1 MQLPNEIFIPEI
13 ARLVAE
19 GKQVV
24 FTPTGVSMRPYI
36 EGGVD
41 SVTLVRADDLQVGDI
56 VLAEVAPQHYVLHRI
71 YALQGDTVTLM
82 GDGNLQGNEHCTR
95 SNVLAKVSAIRSP
108 KGRNKPLTRAWLWR
122 HILRTRRRLRAT
134 HSSHCRH
141 PLLHTESGGGSQRGW
156 D

>member
-41 SVTLVRADDLQVGDI
+41 SVTLVRPDDLQVGDI

-71 YALQGDTVTLM
+71 YAMQGDTVTLM
-82 GDGNLQGNEHCTR
+82 GDGNLQGQE
-95 SNVLAKVSAIRSP
+95 
-108 KGRNKPLTRAWLWR
+108 KGRTDGIVGTVTAVIRPDG
-122 HILRTRRRLRAT
+122 RRRVPGKGRVWRALKPV
-134 HSSHCRH
+134 RRY
-141 PLLHTESGGGSQRGW
+141 LLAIYRRLI
-156 D
+156 

>member
-24 FTPTGVSMRPYI
+24 FTPTGVSMRPFI

-41 SVTLVRADDLQVGDI
+41 NVTLVQPEALQVGDI
-56 VLAEVAPQHYVLHRI
+56 VLAEIQPQHYVLHRI
-71 YALQGDTVTLM
+71 YALQGDNVTLM
-82 GDGNLQGNEHCTR
+82 GDGNLAGTEHCSLR
-95 SNVLAKVSAIRSP
+95 EVLAKVIAIHSP

-122 HILRTRRRLRAT
+122 HLKHSRRLLLKIY
-134 HSSHCRH
+134 RH
-141 PLLHTESGGGSQRGW
+141 ICI
-156 D
+156 

>member
-41 SVTLVRADDLQVGDI
+41 SVTLVRPDDLQVGDI

-71 YALQGDTVTLM
+71 YALQGDAVTLM
-82 GDGNLQGNEHCTR
+82 GDGNLQGTEHCTR

-108 KGRNKPLTRAWLWR
+108 KGRTKPLTRAWLWR
-122 HILRTRRRLRAT
+122 HMLRTRRLWLKIY
-134 HSSHCRH
+134 RH
-141 PLLHTESGGGSQRGW
+141 TCI
-156 D
+156 

>member
-41 SVTLVRADDLQVGDI
+41 SVTLVRPDDLQVGDI

-71 YALQGDTVTLM
+71 YALQGDAVTLM

-95 SNVLAKVSAIRSP
+95 SNVLAKVSAIHSP
-108 KGRNKPLTRAWLWR
+108 KGRHKPLTRAWLWR
-122 HILRTRRRLRAT
+122 HILRTRRLWLKIY
-134 HSSHCRH
+134 RH
-141 PLLHTESGGGSQRGW
+141 TCI
-156 D
+156 

>member
-36 EGGVD
+36 ECGVD
-41 SVTLVRADDLQVGDI
+41 SVTLVRPDDLQVGDI

-71 YALQGDTVTLM
+71 YALQGDAVTLM
-82 GDGNLQGNEHCTR
+82 GDGNLQGTEHCTR

-108 KGRNKPLTRAWLWR
+108 KGRTKPLTRARLWR
-122 HILRTRRRLRAT
+122 HILRTRRLWLKIY
-134 HSSHCRH
+134 RH
-141 PLLHTESGGGSQRGW
+141 TCI
-156 D
+156 

>member
-95 SNVLAKVSAIRSP
+95 SNVLAKGSAIRSP

-122 HILRTRRRLRAT
+122 HILRTRRLWLKIY
-134 HSSHCRH
+134 RH
-141 PLLHTESGGGSQRGW
+141 TCI
-156 D
+156 

>member
-24 FTPTGVSMRPYI
+24 FTPTGVSMRPFI

-41 SVTLVRADDLQVGDI
+41 NVTLVQPNALQVGDI
-56 VLAEVAPQHYVLHRI
+56 VLAEIQPQHYVLHRI
-71 YALQGDTVTLM
+71 YALQGDKLTLM
-82 GDGNLQGNEHCTR
+82 GDGNLFGTEHCTR
-95 SNVLAKVSAIRSP
+95 REILAKVIAIHSP

-122 HILRTRRRLRAT
+122 HMLRTRRLWLKIY
-134 HSSHCRH
+134 RH
-141 PLLHTESGGGSQRGW
+141 VCI
-156 D
+156 

>member
-41 SVTLVRADDLQVGDI
+41 SVTLVRAEELQVGDI

-71 YALQGDTVTLM
+71 YAMQGDAVTLM
-82 GDGNLQGNEHCTR
+82 GDGNQRYTLAQGQNQTADAGMAVEAHD
-95 SNVLAKVSAIRSP
+95 AIAQNSIE
-108 KGRNKPLTRAWLWR
+108 NL
-122 HILRTRRRLRAT
+122 
-134 HSSHCRH
+134 
-141 PLLHTESGGGSQRGW
+141 
-156 D
+156 

>member
-41 SVTLVRADDLQVGDI
+41 SVTLVRPDDLQVGDI

-71 YALQGDTVTLM
+71 YALQGDAVTLM
-82 GDGNLQGNEHCTR
+82 GDGNLQGNEHCAR
-95 SNVLAKVSAIRSP
+95 ASVLAKVAAIRSP
-108 KGRNKPLTRAWLWR
+108 KGRLKPLTRAWLWR
-122 HILRTRRRLRAT
+122 HTMPLRRIALKIY
-134 HSSHCRH
+134 RH
-141 PLLHTESGGGSQRGW
+141 TCI
-156 D
+156 

>member
-41 SVTLVRADDLQVGDI
+41 SVTLVLPDDLQVGDI

-71 YALQGDTVTLM
+71 YALQGDAVTLM
-82 GDGNLQGNEHCTR
+82 GDGNLQGTEHCTR

-108 KGRNKPLTRAWLWR
+108 KGRNKPLTRARLWR
-122 HILRTRRRLRAT
+122 HILRTRRLWLKIY
-134 HSSHCRH
+134 RH
-141 PLLHTESGGGSQRGW
+141 TCI
-156 D
+156 

>member
-41 SVTLVRADDLQVGDI
+41 SVTLVRPDDLRVGDI

-71 YALQGDTVTLM
+71 YALQGDAVTLM
-82 GDGNLQGNEHCTR
+82 GDGNLQGTEHCTR

-108 KGRNKPLTRAWLWR
+108 KGRTKLLTRARLWR
-122 HILRTRRRLRAT
+122 HMLRTRRLWLKIY
-134 HSSHCRH
+134 RH
-141 PLLHTESGGGSQRGW
+141 TCI
-156 D
+156 

>member
-24 FTPTGVSMRPYI
+24 STPTGVSMRPYI

-41 SVTLVRADDLQVGDI
+41 SVTLVRPDDLQVGNI

-71 YALQGDTVTLM
+71 YAMQGDAVTLM

-108 KGRNKPLTRAWLWR
+108 KGRHKPLTRAWLWR
-122 HILRTRRRLRAT
+122 HILRTRRLWLKIY
-134 HSSHCRH
+134 RH
-141 PLLHTESGGGSQRGW
+141 TCI
-156 D
+156 